1 MFPSLGLGEL
11 ILILIVALLL
21 FGKRLPE
28 VSRSVGKGIREF
40 QKGMRGIEEE
50 IRREVNTEP
59 LSTLNQPPAP
69 SGGLAGAPSGS
80 PAGAPS
86 GSPPGSPSGGP
97 AGARVDG
104 PPPGTEGG
112 APA

>member
-1 MFPSLGLGEL
+1 MGEL

-59 LSTLNQPPAP
+59 PAAPSPPPAP
-69 SGGLAGAPSGS
+69 SDGA
-80 PAGAPS
+80 A
-86 GSPPGSPSGGP
+86 PSGGP
-97 AGARVDG
+97 AGARIEG
-104 PPPGTEGG
+104 PPPGTGSG
-112 APA
+112 LPA

>member
-11 ILILIVALLL
+11 LLILIVALIL

-28 VSRSVGKGIREF
+28 VSRSLGKGIREF

-59 LSTLNQPPAP
+59 PATPTPPAA
-69 SGGLAGAPSGS
+69 SKEAP
-80 PAGAPS
+80 
-86 GSPPGSPSGGP
+86 
-97 AGARVDG
+97 ARIEG
-104 PPPGTEGG
+104 PPPGAAGTTG
-112 APA
+112 

>member
-11 ILILIVALLL
+11 ILILVVALLL

-40 QKGMRGIEEE
+40 QKGMRGIEDE

-59 LSTLNQPPAP
+59 PATTEPPPPPPPTL
-69 SGGLAGAPSGS
+69 
-80 PAGAPS
+80 
-86 GSPPGSPSGGP
+86 
-97 AGARVDG
+97 
-104 PPPGTEGG
+104 PPPGTGG
-112 APA
+112 GTPA

>member
-40 QKGMRGIEEE
+40 QRGMRGIEDE

-59 LSTLNQPPAP
+59 PATTEPPPPPPTL
-69 SGGLAGAPSGS
+69 
-80 PAGAPS
+80 
-86 GSPPGSPSGGP
+86 
-97 AGARVDG
+97 
-104 PPPGTEGG
+104 PPPGTGG
-112 APA
+112 GVPA

>member
-40 QKGMRGIEEE
+40 QKGMRGIEDE

-59 LSTLNQPPAP
+59 PATTEPPPPPTL
-69 SGGLAGAPSGS
+69 
-80 PAGAPS
+80 
-86 GSPPGSPSGGP
+86 
-97 AGARVDG
+97 
-104 PPPGTEGG
+104 PPPGTGG
-112 APA
+112 GVPA